1 MDEKI
6 VEYYFNEIKIG
17 LKRNFQVTITE
28 SMLNDFAKL
37 SGDFSPLHMDQ
48 EYAASTSFKKRGVH
62 GMLLA
67 SFFSRIDGM
76 YLPGKHALYFSQSLN
91 FVNPCFVGEKITV
104 EGEVVDK
111 SYATKIIK
119 IKTRI
124 TNEHGKILVD
134 GESRVIV
141 RDD

>member
-1 MDEKI
+1 MDEEPS
-6 VEYYFNEIKIG
+6 EYSFDDITIGTKKKFN
-17 LKRNFQVTITE
+17 VTITE
-28 SMLNDFAKL
+28 EVVNDFAKL
-37 SGDFSPLHMDQ
+37 SGDYNPLHMNK
-48 EYAASTSFKKRGVH
+48 EYAASTSFKKRVVH

-111 SYATKIIK
+111 SLATKIIK
-119 IKTRI
+119 LKTRI